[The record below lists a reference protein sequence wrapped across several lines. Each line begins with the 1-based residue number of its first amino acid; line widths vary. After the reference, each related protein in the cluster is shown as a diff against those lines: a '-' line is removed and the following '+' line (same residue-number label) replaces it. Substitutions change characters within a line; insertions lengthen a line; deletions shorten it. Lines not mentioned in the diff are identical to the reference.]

1 MEEAW
6 PVAQEPLRAPS
17 PGLRLL
23 GAAQSRSLVQ
33 GARAAAGAAQP
44 DWPGRCERGL
54 QRPAPGVAG
63 ASGLTTRRPAPPRL
77 SPSLP
82 AASAAPR
89 PARRAWP
96 GATEAPPPPRLYR
109 RRSPRGT
116 RPGSGGCR
124 PGWLG
129 AFCPGRTKG
138 HQTPASAAGSGLRQ
152 GGETQNKK
160 EKKNRTRAEGEKLYF
175 FSHSFLELKGR
186 AGYCASAGSRE
197 RTRHDPSPLRAEELG
212 PGVPQGRRACGTPRT
227 LSATGRPSSRGRRRQ
242 SCGWTQCSTCS
253 GSWSAAN

>member
-44 DWPGRCERGL
+44 DWPGRCEPGL
-54 QRPAPGVAG
+54 QRPVPGVAG
-63 ASGLTTRRPAPPRL
+63 ASGWTTRRPAPPRL

-160 EKKNRTRAEGEKLYF
+160 EKKKKPHEGGRGKTLFFLSFFSGAEG
-175 FSHSFLELKGR
+175 KGR
-186 AGYCASAGSRE
+186 LLRQRGLPGREPGTTPARCARRSWAPEPRGGAG
-197 RTRHDPSPLRAEELG
+197 HVG
-212 PGVPQGRRACGTPRT
+212 PPG
-227 LSATGRPSSRGRRRQ
+227 L
-242 SCGWTQCSTCS
+242 
-253 GSWSAAN
+253 

>member
-44 DWPGRCERGL
+44 DWPGRCERGP

-63 ASGLTTRRPAPPRL
+63 ASGLTARRPAPPRL

-89 PARRAWP
+89 PARSAWP

-160 EKKNRTRAEGEKLYF
+160 EKKKKTARGRKGKNFIFSLILFCGRREGQATAPARAP
-175 FSHSFLELKGR
+175 GR
-186 AGYCASAGSRE
+186 APGTTPARCA
-197 RTRHDPSPLRAEELG
+197 
-212 PGVPQGRRACGTPRT
+212 RRSWAPE
-227 LSATGRPSSRGRRRQ
+227 SRG
-242 SCGWTQCSTCS
+242 GA
-253 GSWSAAN
+253 GHVGPPGL